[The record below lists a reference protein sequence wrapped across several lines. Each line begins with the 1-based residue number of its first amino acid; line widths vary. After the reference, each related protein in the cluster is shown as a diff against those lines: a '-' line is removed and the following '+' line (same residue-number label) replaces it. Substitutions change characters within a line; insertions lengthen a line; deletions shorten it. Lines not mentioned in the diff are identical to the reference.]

1 MLWLAWVY
9 TSMTLINT
17 WYKNNVVYLRK
28 LKLSAIEVNVDVVQG
43 NYLVWLLVVYPP
55 DGTISPLNTFLNPK
69 VNRYTHVKRKKKD
82 LVKYTLS
89 PNETLPIGISVCE
102 TIYLFQND
110 SSTSICPLIA
120 LLPALMLVC
129 IMWWQYLLA
138 TKLTIKITYKWKQ
151 TKKKSHTASMCYK
164 HFYSAG
170 GQERRPNLIHPW
182 SPCRSSLYSTHDLE
196 T

>member
-69 VNRYTHVKRKKKD
+69 VNRYTHVKRKKRFGQIHVESEWNVTHWYFC
-82 LVKYTLS
+82 LW
-89 PNETLPIGISVCE
+89 N
-102 TIYLFQND
+102 YLFISEWLFHFYLSFNC
-110 SSTSICPLIA
+110 SFTGTYARLHYVMTISTCNKIDNKNYIQ
-120 LLPALMLVC
+120 MK
-129 IMWWQYLLA
+129 
-138 TKLTIKITYKWKQ
+138 TDKKKITYSK
-151 TKKKSHTASMCYK
+151 YV
-164 HFYSAG
+164 
-170 GQERRPNLIHPW
+170 L
-182 SPCRSSLYSTHDLE
+182 
-196 T
+196 